1 MRKLIYVP
9 VIHEESDLGSAAS
22 SVKGKSREA
31 CGGALWERHHEIVA
45 LFWENIRKF
54 FNEIDPKGLLIY
66 QDGLMTEG
74 EPGHKIIR
82 EAAKRG
88 STNYQIVLDLINRGG
103 TIKKTENI
111 ELLKME
117 LQRILQLVQADSAL
131 EKDTSAIQNEFD
143 GDRLMEERDRFVA
156 KSINETLKNKGA
168 LFMGAYHHV
177 RPYLEYDIEI
187 IEIKNIKTVRDY
199 FKTLNARGPM
209 EKFDKL
215 AAYMV
220 SPVRSA
226 PSEPRRRE
234 A

>member
-1 MRKLIYVP
+1 MRKLFYVP

-22 SVKGKSREA
+22 SVKEKSREA
-31 CGGALWERHHEIVA
+31 CGRALWERHHEIVA

-74 EPGHKIIR
+74 KLGHKIIR
-82 EAAKRG
+82 EGAKRG
-88 STNYQIVLDLINRGG
+88 SSNYQIVLDLINRGG

-131 EKDTSAIQNEFD
+131 EKDTSAIEFD

-156 KSINETLKNKGA
+156 KSINETLKNKGV

-187 IEIKNIKTVRDY
+187 IEIKNIKGVRAY

-215 AAYMV
+215 AAYLV
-220 SPVRSA
+220 SPVRST
-226 PSEPRRRE
+226 PSEPRHRQ